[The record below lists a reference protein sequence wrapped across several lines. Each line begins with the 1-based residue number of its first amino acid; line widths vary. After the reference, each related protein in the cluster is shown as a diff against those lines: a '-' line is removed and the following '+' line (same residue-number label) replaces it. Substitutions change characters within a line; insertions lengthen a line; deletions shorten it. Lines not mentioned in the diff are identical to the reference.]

1 MLRIASHHSKA
12 LLRGHATLVIAAR
25 EQSTTAPNNKEQLG
39 NEAVVRTQVP
49 MPYRCVDIEIGTKA
63 GHQELTLLEKGIRK
77 TDELTSQ
84 FTNYR
89 YKFNRLPPN
98 YGNNQLLTVNGELQK
113 DLDGIVSHFQA
124 PIRYAFGYGS
134 GVFQQAG
141 YSKDQDKPQIDMI
154 FGVTHPDHFHSLNM
168 RQNPDHYSSLRHFGS
183 AFVSKFQEV
192 GAGVYFNPFADING
206 QAVKYG
212 VVSMENLLRDLA
224 TWDSFYLAGRLQ
236 KPVKVLKNDLRVQYW
251 NQLNLKAAATLAKH
265 LTLKKNNN
273 VFDEFQ
279 FYREITALSYSGDV
293 RYKLGGE
300 NPNKINNIVEKNLL
314 NFREYYKPIYK
325 DVVQNNSTYLPQGYT
340 LENAIGLLEQR
351 IGRTST
357 VQTVKG
363 IFTAG
368 VVKSIRY
375 AWAKKLKAMK

>member
-12 LLRGHATLVIAAR
+12 LLRGRATLVIAAR

-39 NEAVVRTQVP
+39 NEAVVHAQVP
-49 MPYRCVDIEIGTKA
+49 MPYRCVDIEIGAKA

>member
-12 LLRGHATLVIAAR
+12 LLRGRATLVIAAR

-39 NEAVVRTQVP
+39 NEAVVHTQVP
-49 MPYRCVDIEIGTKA
+49 MPYTCVDTEIGAKA